1 MERQLLSELNHDLEG
16 YGLSLTS
23 QGNGWLILKN
33 ADGNVMFTVKT
44 DDVFDADGMRFED
57 DLAIS

>member
-1 MERQLLSELNHDLEG
+1 MERQLLSDLNHDLEG

-33 ADGNVMFTVKT
+33 ADGNVMFTVKA

-57 DLAIS
+57 DIS